1 MNAILEVLLGF
12 GAVFSLV
19 ALVMMLVNLRVYTP
33 TRPDDR
39 PRGEPETWPSVS
51 VCIPAR
57 NEESNLEAC
66 VRSVLAQDYPHV
78 RVLVYDDH
86 STDQTPRILQRLA
99 AEDRRVVPVPVEAL
113 PPGWNGKQFACD
125 RMGRFAEPGWCLF
138 TDADVRFEPDCLR
151 RSMARALALNA
162 DLISTIPRQIT
173 GTLGEALI
181 IPLIHFIL
189 LSYLPMPRMRR
200 TTDPGTSAGVG
211 QFLLV
216 RREAYLAAGG
226 HAPFRDSMHDGI
238 KMPRTLRRAGY
249 RTDLFDA
256 TDLVHCRMYRG
267 FTATWRGFA
276 KNAYEGLGSI
286 GLLVFITLVHV
297 LGHVLPWVYL
307 PAAGVG
313 LMLDGWAGTPVG
325 VGLALCAVG
334 WALTERMY
342 LAVRFRQSVL
352 SALLHPVGIALMT
365 AIQWHSLWLSL
376 RGAREWRGRRAG
388 FSVPVPGVN
397 PRSGQRPGAP
407 VEGP

>member
-1 MNAILEVLLGF
+1 MLEVLLGF

-19 ALVMMLVNLRVYTP
+19 ALVMMLVNLSVYTP
-33 TRPDDR
+33 TRPEDR
-39 PRGEPETWPSVS
+39 PRGEPESWPTVS

-57 NEESNLEAC
+57 NEESNVEAC
-66 VRSVLAQDYPHV
+66 VRSALAQDYPHV

-86 STDQTPRILQRLA
+86 STDATPRILSRLEN
-99 AEDRRVVPVPVEAL
+99 EDRRVVAVPVEEL
-113 PPGWNGKQFACD
+113 PSGWNGKQFACD

-138 TDADVRFEPDCLR
+138 TDADVRFEPGCLR
-151 RSMARALALNA
+151 RSMARAEALNA
-162 DLISTIPRQIT
+162 DLISTIPRQVT

-200 TTDPGTSAGVG
+200 TTDPSTSAGVG

-216 RREAYLAAGG
+216 RREAYIAAGG
-226 HAPFRDSMHDGI
+226 HEPFKDSMHDGI

-249 RTDLFDA
+249 RTDLFDG

-267 FTATWRGFA
+267 LAATWRGFA

-286 GLLVFITLVHV
+286 GLLVFVTILHLV
-297 LGHVLPWVYL
+297 GHVLPWVYL
-307 PAAGVG
+307 LAAAAGWA
-313 LMLDGWAGTPVG
+313 LDGWSGTPVG
-325 VGLALCAVG
+325 VGLALTAVG
-334 WALTERMY
+334 WSLTERVY
-342 LAVRFRQSVL
+342 LALRFQQSIL

-376 RGAREWRGRRAG
+376 RGSREWRGRRAG
-388 FSVPVPGVN
+388 VSGPV
-397 PRSGQRPGAP
+397 SA
-407 VEGP
+407 